1 MKVPP
6 TDLLR
11 PEHPRRGEGVA
22 LPEGEAGGGRV
33 PPAGQQTLPA
43 EALHEGGGRRRQT
56 HLAHAKVAAGGRR
69 CHSHPIILTPNW
81 DTRSLSLSPQV
92 TLSNLTP
99 SSPPLPPTKF
109 RGLSRSKLWKG
120 GVARK
125 EGNTLVN

>member
-43 EALHEGGGRRRQT
+43 EALHEGGGRQQT

-69 CHSHPIILTPNW
+69 YHSHPIIPEHQTGTLAHCP
-81 DTRSLSLSPQV
+81 SL
-92 TLSNLTP
+92 
-99 SSPPLPPTKF
+99 
-109 RGLSRSKLWKG
+109 
-120 GVARK
+120 
-125 EGNTLVN
+125 

>member
-1 MKVPP
+1 MEMMLIPNEVKVGP

-43 EALHEGGGRRRQT
+43 EALHEGGGRGRQQT

-81 DTRSLSLSPQV
+81 DTRSLSLSQSHSKQFN
-92 TLSNLTP
+92 TFLTSAP
-99 SSPPLPPTKF
+99 
-109 RGLSRSKLWKG
+109 
-120 GVARK
+120 AH
-125 EGNTLVN
+125 